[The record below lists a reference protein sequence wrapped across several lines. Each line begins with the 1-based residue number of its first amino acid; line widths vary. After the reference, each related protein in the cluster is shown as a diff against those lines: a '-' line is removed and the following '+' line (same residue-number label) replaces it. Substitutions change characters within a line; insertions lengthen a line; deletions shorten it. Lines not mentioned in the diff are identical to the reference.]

1 MSNEKDFKKKF
12 KKSTEETVKKNT
24 KNLYPVSNKDLD
36 ILKGPSHKGE
46 DKAVYD
52 VREAKSNSYHDT
64 NMKLIKDLKRDA

>member
-1 MSNEKDFKKKF
+1 MSKKMSDGP
-12 KKSTEETVKKNT
+12 KKHSDLIIDRVKRIFSKKPT
-24 KNLYPVSNKDLD
+24 
-36 ILKGPSHKGE
+36 HKGE

>member
-1 MSNEKDFKKKF
+1 MDNNYRDLVQGSDKDTKIIKEKK
-12 KKSTEETVKKNT
+12 
-24 KNLYPVSNKDLD
+24 
-36 ILKGPSHKGE
+36 PSHTGE

>member
-1 MSNEKDFKKKF
+1 MSLEEKYKKYKEDSAKKNPF
-12 KKSTEETVKKNT
+12 KKSPTHT
-24 KNLYPVSNKDLD
+24 
-36 ILKGPSHKGE
+36 GE

>member
-1 MSNEKDFKKKF
+1 MSKDHKTLIKERIKKIF
-12 KKSTEETVKKNT
+12 
-24 KNLYPVSNKDLD
+24 D
-36 ILKGPSHKGE
+36 KGPTHKGE

>member
-1 MSNEKDFKKKF
+1 MSDNNYRDMVPASDKDVKILKKK
-12 KKSTEETVKKNT
+12 KPTHS
-24 KNLYPVSNKDLD
+24 
-36 ILKGPSHKGE
+36 GE

>member
-1 MSNEKDFKKKF
+1 MSLEEKYKKYKEDSEKKNPFKKRP
-12 KKSTEETVKKNT
+12 THE
-24 KNLYPVSNKDLD
+24 
-36 ILKGPSHKGE
+36 GE

>member
-1 MSNEKDFKKKF
+1 VDNNYRDMVSASDNVKIIKEKKP
-12 KKSTEETVKKNT
+12 THT
-24 KNLYPVSNKDLD
+24 
-36 ILKGPSHKGE
+36 GE